1 LVRPLICPDTTET
14 APNSPAALAVVSITP
29 VQQRPF
35 YIGERNVPK
44 GFPAAC
50 PRVSAASSSAVPWA
64 SIKGISSLATN
75 GRVTNNVA
83 ITIPGG
89 AKIIFI
95 PKALSSGPKV
105 RDWC

>member
-1 LVRPLICPDTTET
+1 MYQKVFQPL
-14 APNSPAALAVVSITP
+14 A
-29 VQQRPF
+29 
-35 YIGERNVPK
+35 
-44 GFPAAC
+44 

-89 AKIIFI
+89 Q
-95 PKALSSGPKV
+95 
-105 RDWC
+105 R